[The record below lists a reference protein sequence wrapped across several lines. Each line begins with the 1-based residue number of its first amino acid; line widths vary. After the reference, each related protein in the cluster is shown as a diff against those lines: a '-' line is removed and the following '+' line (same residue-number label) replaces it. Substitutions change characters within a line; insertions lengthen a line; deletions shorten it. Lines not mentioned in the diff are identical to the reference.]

1 KDVLFSASVIGRE
14 FSRPLLEHVI
24 DKKNDVTTNLTELKA
39 LELVLEKDEAHEAEY
54 LFKHYL
60 IQEVAYNTILLNK
73 RKELH
78 GAIAC
83 VIEELFADRLM
94 EFYELLAFH
103 YEKAEQWDK
112 AAEYLSRSG
121 HKVRQMYS
129 QEESTD
135 FFERKKVEVRKLYQ
149 SDRAKAS

>member
-1 KDVLFSASVIGRE
+1 MER
-14 FSRPLLEHVI
+14 
-24 DKKNDVTTNLTELKA
+24 KNDVSTNLTELKA
-39 LELVLEKDEAHEAEY
+39 LELILENSEAHEAEY

-78 GAIAC
+78 APSPGQSKSSMRTALWSSMNC
-83 VIEELFADRLM
+83 LP
-94 EFYELLAFH
+94 FH

-112 AAEYLSRSG
+112 AAEYLSKSG

-129 QEESTD
+129 QEESKD
-135 FFERKKVEVRKLYQ
+135 FFERKNVAVKKLYQ
-149 SDRAKAS
+149 SASAKGSLGATLKAITPPS